1 MRAILAGAAPDAA
14 AGDARASAML
24 APLARLASL
33 VPLVA
38 RGALARAAPH
48 GALCVA
54 HALLPAPCFAT
65 ASESRARSLRELR
78 LLGDAA
84 GDDARRSAARAAG
97 GLPPTWLP
105 VLAPLGRM
113 RGAARAARAR
123 AALERAHALRARVPA
138 RGRRAGRRARGADA
152 RARDARASA
161 RRGLARAY
169 QKSRLRYE
177 FHAHVNRPY
186 FLFSASRRAIHN
198 RKLEIGRCAAGRRS
212 LRVQK
217 PDLDEICL

>member
-38 RGALARAAPH
+38 RGALARAVPH

-105 VLAPLGRM
+105 VLAPLG
-113 RGAARAARAR
+113 GAAACAALHALLALAQHWSAHTRCALAFRHVAGAPGGARAAPT
-123 AALERAHALRARVPA
+123 HALATRAPRLGAVS
-138 RGRRAGRRARGADA
+138 RALIRN
-152 RARDARASA
+152 RDCVTNSTRT
-161 RRGLARAY
+161 
-169 QKSRLRYE
+169 
-177 FHAHVNRPY
+177 
-186 FLFSASRRAIHN
+186 
-198 RKLEIGRCAAGRRS
+198 
-212 LRVQK
+212 
-217 PDLDEICL
+217 